1 MEKLSDY
8 FVLNQSTN
16 YLTNQTKTY
25 QIIMILSTPT
35 RQSLRLTPSYNFEI
49 LPNSDANDEYFKSL
63 LLEDFNTSD
72 NQDMN
77 RFKPYLEKVI
87 QFIITKR
94 PLCELISVF
103 EDSLEEYLH
112 HLNTDLFPKTS
123 SRSKDNTEQVNRTK
137 VIKHKSRKANDSIV
151 NMGNKIIDFLSD
163 VTHSRFK
170 ENEDFIN
177 LSHSYPYF
185 CSQVSSFFLC
195 ASNKKLLFSRQ
206 EIVFQKVSLKL
217 LDTRNGFTRISTEV
231 LKLLVQLSEQ
241 ITEQITE
248 TYISLYWEK
257 TMKMSKPLSSPQL
270 CKVLEWL
277 RFLNTHMPKKRKQ
290 CGKSSAQKTKQKK
303 NKEEEYEDDNNL
315 HHSEE
320 GEDGDE
326 DNDDGADTAIHNIDN
341 TLHDM
346 NRLIYDIERAI
357 LNEDHIIAIGA
368 YVFDALNMKLQLLKS
383 SVNLNQAIEKKIEK
397 NREDYRKREEFFQV
411 QLRSIDDQILQ
422 SDEHLVEDSVPS
434 LLEDKDIYLSSVKLF
449 DSIISIVKLK
459 VDDIVRKETETSYT
473 NQTYPPQYNNM
484 RSSIFLPV
492 QFADHFQTILS
503 YDSLKSI
510 FPEIESFRWSDQTVV
525 HVVIHYPQ
533 REYWSFASIVFKKR
547 QIFFHEV
554 LCTDTN
560 KLAISELKRFSELI
574 VQQFFKE
581 HKVEFEVTVCRGPVS
596 SDLFTVTVLQF
607 LRDVLE
613 SLSWYP
619 FSSAKYIYGWMMEES
634 SVYYE
639 LTDSYLQAIRGILQ
653 NIITGD
659 NDIFDVFYIL
669 TSTSLNKRQI
679 SKRSD
684 LIKSYNLEKCLDI
697 KDLLPVNVCMTII

>member
-1 MEKLSDY
+1 
-8 FVLNQSTN
+8 
-16 YLTNQTKTY
+16 
-25 QIIMILSTPT
+25 
-35 RQSLRLTPSYNFEI
+35 
-49 LPNSDANDEYFKSL
+49 
-63 LLEDFNTSD
+63 
-72 NQDMN
+72 
-77 RFKPYLEKVI
+77 
-87 QFIITKR
+87 
-94 PLCELISVF
+94 
-103 EDSLEEYLH
+103 
-112 HLNTDLFPKTS
+112 
-123 SRSKDNTEQVNRTK
+123 
-137 VIKHKSRKANDSIV
+137 
-151 NMGNKIIDFLSD
+151 
-163 VTHSRFK
+163 
-170 ENEDFIN
+170 
-177 LSHSYPYF
+177 
-185 CSQVSSFFLC
+185 
-195 ASNKKLLFSRQ
+195 
-206 EIVFQKVSLKL
+206 
-217 LDTRNGFTRISTEV
+217 
-231 LKLLVQLSEQ
+231 
-241 ITEQITE
+241 
-248 TYISLYWEK
+248 
-257 TMKMSKPLSSPQL
+257 
-270 CKVLEWL
+270 
-277 RFLNTHMPKKRKQ
+277 MPKKRKQ
-290 CGKSSAQKTKQKK
+290 CGKSSAQKKKQKK
-303 NKEEEYEDDNNL
+303 NKEEEYEDENNLHHSEDGEDGDEDNDDGADRAIRNDNNL
-315 HHSEE
+315 HHSED

-368 YVFDALNMKLQLLKS
+368 YVFDALNMKLQQLKS
-383 SVNLNQAIEKKIEK
+383 SVNLNHAIEKKIEK

-503 YDSLKSI
+503 YDSLKSML
-510 FPEIESFRWSDQTVV
+510 PEIESFRWSDQTVV

-547 QIFFHEV
+547 QIFFHDV

-684 LIKSYNLEKCLDI
+684 LIKSCNLEKCLDI

>member
-1 MEKLSDY
+1 
-8 FVLNQSTN
+8 
-16 YLTNQTKTY
+16 
-25 QIIMILSTPT
+25 MILCTPT
-35 RQSLRLTPSYNFEI
+35 RQSSRLTPTYHFEI
-49 LPNSDANDEYFKSL
+49 LPNSDASDEYFKSL

-72 NQDMN
+72 IQDMN
-77 RFKPYLEKVI
+77 LFKAYLEKVI

-94 PLCELISVF
+94 PLCDFTNVLEDTF
-103 EDSLEEYLH
+103 EGYFH
-112 HLNTDLFPKTS
+112 HLNTNLFPKTS
-123 SRSKDNTEQVNRTK
+123 SRSKDNTEQVNRTI
-137 VIKHKSRKANDSIV
+137 VIKHKRRKANDSIV

-163 VTHSRFK
+163 VTHLRLK

-177 LSHSYPYF
+177 LSLSDPYF

-195 ASNKKLLFSRQ
+195 ASNKKLLFSHE

-217 LDTRNGFTRISTEV
+217 LDSRNGFTKISTEV
-231 LKLLVQLSEQ
+231 LKLLVHLSEQ

-248 TYISLYWEK
+248 TYIALFWKK

-290 CGKSSAQKTKQKK
+290 CGKSSAQKTKQKQ

-315 HHSEE
+315 HHSED
-320 GEDGDE
+320 GEDI
-326 DNDDGADTAIHNIDN
+326 NNIDN

-459 VDDIVRKETETSYT
+459 VDDIVRKETETSLT
-473 NQTYPPQYNNM
+473 NQKYPPQYNNM

-503 YDSLKSI
+503 YDSLKSML
-510 FPEIESFRWSDQTVV
+510 PEIESFRWSDQTVV
-525 HVVIHYPQ
+525 HVVVHYPQ

-684 LIKSYNLEKCLDI
+684 LIKSCNLEKCLDI

>member
-8 FVLNQSTN
+8 FVLNQP
-16 YLTNQTKTY
+16 TNQPNKTY
-25 QIIMILSTPT
+25 PIIMILCTPT

-290 CGKSSAQKTKQKK
+290 CGKSSAQTKKQKK

-315 HHSEE
+315 HHSAD

-326 DNDDGADTAIHNIDN
+326 DNDDGADRAIRKDNKYKVDEYEDDNNLHHSADGEDINNIDN

-411 QLRSIDDQILQ
+411 QLRSFDDQILQ

-434 LLEDKDIYLSSVKLF
+434 LLEDKDIYFSSVKLF

-459 VDDIVRKETETSYT
+459 VDDIVRKETETSLT
-473 NQTYPPQYNNM
+473 NQKYPPQYNNM

-503 YDSLKSI
+503 YDSLKSML
-510 FPEIESFRWSDQTVV
+510 PEIESFRWSDQTVV

-659 NDIFDVFYIL
+659 NDIFDEP
-669 TSTSLNKRQI
+669 K
-679 SKRSD
+679 
-684 LIKSYNLEKCLDI
+684 
-697 KDLLPVNVCMTII
+697 

>member
-1 MEKLSDY
+1 
-8 FVLNQSTN
+8 
-16 YLTNQTKTY
+16 
-25 QIIMILSTPT
+25 
-35 RQSLRLTPSYNFEI
+35 
-49 LPNSDANDEYFKSL
+49 
-63 LLEDFNTSD
+63 
-72 NQDMN
+72 
-77 RFKPYLEKVI
+77 
-87 QFIITKR
+87 
-94 PLCELISVF
+94 
-103 EDSLEEYLH
+103 
-112 HLNTDLFPKTS
+112 
-123 SRSKDNTEQVNRTK
+123 
-137 VIKHKSRKANDSIV
+137 
-151 NMGNKIIDFLSD
+151 
-163 VTHSRFK
+163 
-170 ENEDFIN
+170 
-177 LSHSYPYF
+177 
-185 CSQVSSFFLC
+185 
-195 ASNKKLLFSRQ
+195 
-206 EIVFQKVSLKL
+206 
-217 LDTRNGFTRISTEV
+217 
-231 LKLLVQLSEQ
+231 
-241 ITEQITE
+241 
-248 TYISLYWEK
+248 
-257 TMKMSKPLSSPQL
+257 
-270 CKVLEWL
+270 
-277 RFLNTHMPKKRKQ
+277 
-290 CGKSSAQKTKQKK
+290 
-303 NKEEEYEDDNNL
+303 
-315 HHSEE
+315 
-320 GEDGDE
+320 
-326 DNDDGADTAIHNIDN
+326 
-341 TLHDM
+341 
-346 NRLIYDIERAI
+346 
-357 LNEDHIIAIGA
+357 
-368 YVFDALNMKLQLLKS
+368 MKLQLLKS

-411 QLRSIDDQILQ
+411 QLRSFDDQILQ

-434 LLEDKDIYLSSVKLF
+434 LLEDKDIYFSSLKLF

-503 YDSLKSI
+503 YDSLKSV

>member
-1 MEKLSDY
+1 
-8 FVLNQSTN
+8 
-16 YLTNQTKTY
+16 
-25 QIIMILSTPT
+25 
-35 RQSLRLTPSYNFEI
+35 
-49 LPNSDANDEYFKSL
+49 
-63 LLEDFNTSD
+63 
-72 NQDMN
+72 
-77 RFKPYLEKVI
+77 
-87 QFIITKR
+87 
-94 PLCELISVF
+94 
-103 EDSLEEYLH
+103 
-112 HLNTDLFPKTS
+112 
-123 SRSKDNTEQVNRTK
+123 
-137 VIKHKSRKANDSIV
+137 
-151 NMGNKIIDFLSD
+151 
-163 VTHSRFK
+163 
-170 ENEDFIN
+170 
-177 LSHSYPYF
+177 
-185 CSQVSSFFLC
+185 
-195 ASNKKLLFSRQ
+195 
-206 EIVFQKVSLKL
+206 
-217 LDTRNGFTRISTEV
+217 
-231 LKLLVQLSEQ
+231 
-241 ITEQITE
+241 
-248 TYISLYWEK
+248 
-257 TMKMSKPLSSPQL
+257 
-270 CKVLEWL
+270 
-277 RFLNTHMPKKRKQ
+277 
-290 CGKSSAQKTKQKK
+290 
-303 NKEEEYEDDNNL
+303 
-315 HHSEE
+315 
-320 GEDGDE
+320 
-326 DNDDGADTAIHNIDN
+326 
-341 TLHDM
+341 
-346 NRLIYDIERAI
+346 
-357 LNEDHIIAIGA
+357 
-368 YVFDALNMKLQLLKS
+368 
-383 SVNLNQAIEKKIEK
+383 
-397 NREDYRKREEFFQV
+397 
-411 QLRSIDDQILQ
+411 
-422 SDEHLVEDSVPS
+422 
-434 LLEDKDIYLSSVKLF
+434 
-449 DSIISIVKLK
+449 
-459 VDDIVRKETETSYT
+459 
-473 NQTYPPQYNNM
+473 M

-503 YDSLKSI
+503 YDSLKSML
-510 FPEIESFRWSDQTVV
+510 PEIESFRWSDQTVV

>member
-1 MEKLSDY
+1 M
-8 FVLNQSTN
+8 V
-16 YLTNQTKTY
+16 
-25 QIIMILSTPT
+25 
-35 RQSLRLTPSYNFEI
+35 EI
-49 LPNSDANDEYFKSL
+49 LEYS
-63 LLEDFNTSD
+63 
-72 NQDMN
+72 
-77 RFKPYLEKVI
+77 YAEKKKAMWEVI
-87 QFIITKR
+87 
-94 PLCELISVF
+94 
-103 EDSLEEYLH
+103 
-112 HLNTDLFPKTS
+112 
-123 SRSKDNTEQVNRTK
+123 
-137 VIKHKSRKANDSIV
+137 
-151 NMGNKIIDFLSD
+151 
-163 VTHSRFK
+163 
-170 ENEDFIN
+170 
-177 LSHSYPYF
+177 
-185 CSQVSSFFLC
+185 C
-195 ASNKKLLFSRQ
+195 AKK
-206 EIVFQKVSLKL
+206 
-217 LDTRNGFTRISTEV
+217 
-231 LKLLVQLSEQ
+231 
-241 ITEQITE
+241 
-248 TYISLYWEK
+248 
-257 TMKMSKPLSSPQL
+257 
-270 CKVLEWL
+270 
-277 RFLNTHMPKKRKQ
+277 
-290 CGKSSAQKTKQKK
+290 KQKK

-315 HHSEE
+315 HHSED
-320 GEDGDE
+320 GED
-326 DNDDGADTAIHNIDN
+326 INIIYN

-411 QLRSIDDQILQ
+411 QLRSIDDRILQ

-434 LLEDKDIYLSSVKLF
+434 LLEDKDIYFSSVKLF

-459 VDDIVRKETETSYT
+459 VDDIVRKETETSLT
-473 NQTYPPQYNNM
+473 NRKYPPQYNNM

-639 LTDSYLQAIRGILQ
+639 LTDSYLKAIKGILQ